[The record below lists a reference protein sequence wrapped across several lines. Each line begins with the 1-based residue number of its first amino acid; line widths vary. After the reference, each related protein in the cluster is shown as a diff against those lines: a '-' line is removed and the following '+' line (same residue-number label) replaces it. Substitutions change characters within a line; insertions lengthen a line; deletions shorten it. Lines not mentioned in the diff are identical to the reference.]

1 VRDLI
6 EVRVGKEHVDE
17 PHVDVRRDEGS
28 RPDQFV
34 WRGRLYVVRGVLAH
48 WVEVGAWWHS
58 RLPDGL
64 PARVDE
70 HGREVWRVEA
80 LAGRAGTPGVYDL
93 AYDEAA
99 ASWTLARSHD

>member
-1 VRDLI
+1 MSRRYDHPV
-6 EVRVGKEHVDE
+6 
-17 PHVDVRRDEGS
+17 VDVRRGRRRECPGPPS
-28 RPDQFV
+28 QFV

-48 WVEVGAWWHS
+48 WVEVGAWWRS

-70 HGREVWRVEA
+70 RGREVWRVEA
-80 LAGRAGTPGVYDL
+80 PAGRSGTPGVYDL

-99 ASWTLARSHD
+99 ASWRSPAAHD